1 MKSKEQA
8 QSNIWADVLSQ
19 RTWRA
24 AVGFCSSVGL
34 FLLLSNMAHASLSNV
49 SATSLSSADG
59 GSDSTSPFLFTVS
72 YTINTNYS
80 GNGNGRVNGVLL
92 EYDDGGGY
100 ETLGACASSGF
111 PSGNTKN
118 GQSGTLE
125 MVDIQDPAAGLAA
138 GTYDLRITVYTNS
151 GNSSGSSCSSDANVA
166 TISNFTITGTNS
178 APVAVND
185 TASTDEDTALTSSA
199 DLVANDTDADGDG
212 LTVTAGT
219 FPTTQSGSL
228 VLAEDGSYTYT
239 PAANFSGTD
248 TVDYTVTDG
257 TATDTGTLTITVA
270 DVNDPP
276 VLTGDLA
283 APIDEG
289 DFYNLT
295 TTDLF
300 YTDSDDD
307 DDAGVT
313 FTVSSLDSAL
323 TLTVNGSAASTFT
336 GTQLAARQVTFTH
349 DGAEGDTVTFA
360 VNVEDGN
367 EDSSAPSNS
376 TFTFTVVEVAPSLDH
391 YAISLSS
398 NSAST
403 CGVLAITVTAH
414 NASDGEVATDHNV
427 TLGVSISGPTWN
439 ETGSGTIGLT
449 FNGNS
454 VSANLI
460 SSAAIS
466 NLQVTLTDTT
476 NNAIGIRG
484 SESPTFAFTNAGSS
498 LSFTGP
504 GNLTAGL
511 NNTAPTATIAVT
523 TPADCTAAGTGT
535 LSTAFY
541 FGCLD
546 PSSCVDGQDLTIN
559 NQAVSSSSGS
569 PTSVSLGFTNG
580 TSAPFEV
587 NYEDVGQVQLAA
599 AVTIAA
605 TGGNPA
611 HTVTGST
618 TFVSKP
624 NTLSLS
630 VSGNA
635 GTTSSGAGFIPAGT
649 DFTIIVDAKNS
660 DGVNTPNFGQES
672 TPVVPTLSWSWE
684 YPVTAILTDSD
695 FSRTTYSTNGTTDG
709 SGSITGNFRK
719 VGTIAIT
726 AVIPGNDY
734 LAAGDILNRPLLNV
748 GRFYPNAFE
757 LTNNAGATPSV
768 LDACSSSGFTYFDE
782 SAVDIDYKITA
793 KNALGDAISN
803 YDAASGY
810 GVATVSIGVE
820 STADDGV
827 DLASRLS
834 GATSS
839 WSSGVYSVD
848 SSSSRFESSGS
859 SPNAELLANVGVII
873 SDSLDG
879 LNLAGLDFDPGEAGD
894 CTGSCT
900 GQILPSSLRLR
911 HGRLRL
917 AGASGPETVDLPA
930 TLETQYYN
938 GSAWIRNTLDDCTS
952 FPELIQ
958 FGGAALTAGVTVGSG
973 TSTASYTSLASST
986 VTLVDGTSGLIFSA
1000 PGIGNTGSFQIDF
1013 NGLSGLDHLQYD
1025 WNGGGKE
1032 FPSPATITF
1041 GSFRGHDKIIG
1052 RGAAGAQE

>member
-1 MKSKEQA
+1 MADAGAVNEDATLDVAASGVLGNDTDVD
-8 QSNIWADVLSQ
+8 SNDILA
-19 RTWRA
+19 
-24 AVGFCSSVGL
+24 
-34 FLLLSNMAHASLSNV
+34 V
-49 SATSLSSADG
+49 SAIRTGSETGSGTSGSLGSALTGAYGDVTMNADG
-59 GSDSTSPFLFTVS
+59 S
-72 YTINTNYS
+72 YAYIANN
-80 GNGNGRVNGVLL
+80 
-92 EYDDGGGY
+92 
-100 ETLGACASSGF
+100 
-111 PSGNTKN
+111 
-118 GQSGTLE
+118 
-125 MVDIQDPAAGLAA
+125 AAALAA
-138 GTYDLRITVYTNS
+138 GAQVTDTFTYTVTDGNITDTAEIV
-151 GNSSGSSCSSDANVA
+151 
-166 TISNFTITGTNS
+166 ITITGTNDPPFATDDAS
-178 APVAVND
+178 AV
-185 TASTDEDTALTSSA
+185 DEDDTLSIAATGL
-199 DLVANDTDADGDG
+199 LANDTDADAGASLSITAIRTG
-212 LTVTAGT
+212 AESGSGTAG
-219 FPTTQSGSL
+219 SIG
-228 VLAEDGSYTYT
+228 VALAGAYGDFTVNADGSYSYNANNANAL
-239 PAANFSGTD
+239 AAGT
-248 TVDYTVTDG
+248 
-257 TATDTGTLTITVA
+257 TATDTFTYTVSDGTITDTAEIVITVTGVNDPPVLTGDLAAPIDEGDTYNLTTTDLFYTDSDDDNAGVTFTVSNLDSALTLTVNGSAASTFTGTQLAAAGQVTFTHDGAEGDTVTFAVNVEDGNEDSSAPSNSTFTFTIT

-289 DFYNLT
+289 GTYNLT

-307 DDAGVT
+307 NAGVT

-336 GTQLAARQVTFTH
+336 GTQLAAGQVTFTH

-546 PSSCVDGQDLTIN
+546 PTSCVDGQDLTIN

-605 TGGNPA
+605 TGDNPA

-684 YPVTAILTDSD
+684 YPVTAS
-695 FSRTTYSTNGTTDG
+695 
-709 SGSITGNFRK
+709 
-719 VGTIAIT
+719 
-726 AVIPGNDY
+726 
-734 LAAGDILNRPLLNV
+734 
-748 GRFYPNAFE
+748 
-757 LTNNAGATPSV
+757 
-768 LDACSSSGFTYFDE
+768 FD
-782 SAVDIDYKITA
+782 
-793 KNALGDAISN
+793 
-803 YDAASGY
+803 
-810 GVATVSIGVE
+810 
-820 STADDGV
+820 
-827 DLASRLS
+827 R
-834 GATSS
+834 
-839 WSSGVYSVD
+839 
-848 SSSSRFESSGS
+848 
-859 SPNAELLANVGVII
+859 
-873 SDSLDG
+873 
-879 LNLAGLDFDPGEAGD
+879 
-894 CTGSCT
+894 
-900 GQILPSSLRLR
+900 
-911 HGRLRL
+911 
-917 AGASGPETVDLPA
+917 
-930 TLETQYYN
+930 
-938 GSAWIRNTLDDCTS
+938 
-952 FPELIQ
+952 
-958 FGGAALTAGVTVGSG
+958 
-973 TSTASYTSLASST
+973 
-986 VTLVDGTSGLIFSA
+986 
-1000 PGIGNTGSFQIDF
+1000 
-1013 NGLSGLDHLQYD
+1013 
-1025 WNGGGKE
+1025 
-1032 FPSPATITF
+1032 
-1041 GSFRGHDKIIG
+1041 
-1052 RGAAGAQE
+1052 